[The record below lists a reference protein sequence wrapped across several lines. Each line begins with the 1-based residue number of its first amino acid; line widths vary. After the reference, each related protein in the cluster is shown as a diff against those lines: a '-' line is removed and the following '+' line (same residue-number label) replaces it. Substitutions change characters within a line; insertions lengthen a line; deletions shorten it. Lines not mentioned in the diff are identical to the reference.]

1 MAIVKVNCIMT
12 LGFITVLLVYQLV
25 GEIISTGLGLPLPGP
40 VVGMGLLFLSLIIK
54 GGLPEGLKN
63 TAKGLLSHLSLL
75 FVPAGVG
82 VMMHLHLLANEW
94 QAITVALIGS
104 TVLTILVTA
113 GVMIGLTHLT
123 GDSPKAEEIK
133 ND

>member
-1 MAIVKVNCIMT
+1 MT

-25 GEIISTGLGLPLPGP
+25 GEVISAGLDLPLPGP

-82 VMMHLHLLANEW
+82 VMMHLHLLASEW
-94 QAITVALIGS
+94 QAITIALIGS

-113 GVMIGLTHLT
+113 GVMIGLTRLT
-123 GDSPKAEEIK
+123 GDSPSAEEIK